1 VLANLKLFG
10 YREETYVGVKISVAE
25 TEHNGNT
32 QELQTMKE
40 LASHHP
46 RPKHTVHMLDDF
58 DLNGPNGSH
67 KCLVYELLG
76 PNVPDTIDAH
86 FPDGRL
92 PGKLAKVLAKQ
103 CLIGLDSLHQQE
115 VGHGGKSLS

>member
-1 VLANLKLFG
+1 
-10 YREETYVGVKISVAE
+10 
-25 TEHNGNT
+25 
-32 QELQTMKE
+32 MKE

-46 RPKHTVHMLDDF
+46 CPKHTVQMLDDF

-76 PNVPDTIDAH
+76 PNVLGTIHAH

-92 PGKLAKVLAKQ
+92 PGKLAKGIAKQ
-103 CLIGLDSLHQQE
+103 CLIGLDSLHQRKI
-115 VGHGGKSLS
+115 GHGGKSLSWKYFQGLNGAHLI